1 LIKTRYDPATIT
13 KYRKIDMRNYMKNK
27 SIKKDLLSCLIALST
42 LNVAI
47 AEEVKPWDA
56 SAELGVVSASG
67 NTEATS
73 MQAKLDV
80 KQNLDKWTNSYVL
93 TGLINKSEVEND
105 DGTTTNEKTAE
116 KYFGSIKSAYDF
128 GRKEDYLFLFAS
140 HADDKFGAYRRYST
154 ISIGYGSRLIERE
167 TMQLDAEIGPGYV
180 RGEKVFEDPV
190 LPDYLVTEDGTML
203 RVAGVFAWQI
213 TSNAEFKQ
221 SISIESA
228 EDNRRTLSETSLS
241 TKINEVMQMK
251 AAFALASDSE
261 VAPGKEKTDTTTSIT
276 LVYKF

>member
-1 LIKTRYDPATIT
+1 MKTF
-13 KYRKIDMRNYMKNK
+13 
-27 SIKKDLLSCLIALST
+27 SIKKCLLSGFITALT
-42 LNVAI
+42 LDA
-47 AEEVKPWDA
+47 AFADEVRPWEA

-67 NTEATS
+67 NTETTS
-73 MQAKLDV
+73 MQAKLDI

-105 DGTTTNEKTAE
+105 DGATSNEKTAE
-116 KYFGSIKSAYDF
+116 KYFGSVKSAYDF

-140 HADDKFGAYRRYST
+140 HAEDKFGAYRRYST

-167 TMQLDAEIGPGYV
+167 TLQLDAEIGPGYV

-190 LPDYLVTEDGTML
+190 FPDYLVTEDGTML
-203 RVAGVFAWQI
+203 RVAGVLAWQI
-213 TSNAEFKQ
+213 TENAEFKQ
-221 SISIESA
+221 SVSIESA

-241 TKINEVMQMK
+241 TKISEVMQMK
-251 AAFALASDSE
+251 AAFALASDSD

>member
-1 LIKTRYDPATIT
+1 MMQ
-13 KYRKIDMRNYMKNK
+13 KYNLAKYG
-27 SIKKDLLSCLIALST
+27 LS
-42 LNVAI
+42 VAI
-47 AEEVKPWDA
+47 LGLGFSNAVADEVKPWET

-67 NTEATS
+67 NTETTS

-105 DGTTTNEKTAE
+105 DGTSSNEKTAE

-128 GRKEDYLFLFAS
+128 GKESDYLFLFAS
-140 HADDKFGAYRRYST
+140 HADDKFGSYRRYT
-154 ISIGYGSRLIERE
+154 TVSIGYGSRLIERE
-167 TMQLDAEIGPGYV
+167 TVQLDAEIGPGYV
-180 RGEKVFEDPV
+180 TGEKVFEDPI
-190 LPDYLVTEDGTML
+190 LPDYLVTEEGSML

-251 AAFALASDSE
+251 AAFAMASDSE

>member
-1 LIKTRYDPATIT
+1 MMKKFNLT
-13 KYRKIDMRNYMKNK
+13 KCGL
-27 SIKKDLLSCLIALST
+27 SVALLALALGSA
-42 LNVAI
+42 V
-47 AEEVKPWDA
+47 AEEVKPWEA
-56 SAELGVVSASG
+56 SAELGMVSASG

-73 MQAKLDV
+73 LQAKLDV

-93 TGLINKSEVEND
+93 TGLMNKSEVEND
-105 DGTTTNEKTAE
+105 DGSTTNEKTAE
-116 KYFGSIKSAYDF
+116 KYFGSVKSAYDF
-128 GRKEDYLFLFAS
+128 GREADYLFLFAS
-140 HADDKFGAYRRYST
+140 YADDKFGSYRRYT
-154 ISIGYGSRLIERE
+154 TVSIGYGSRLIERE
-167 TMQLDAEIGPGYV
+167 TVQLDAEIGPGYV
-180 RGEKVFEDPV
+180 TGEKVFEDPI
-190 LPDYLVTEDGTML
+190 LPDYLVTEEGSML

-241 TKINEVMQMK
+241 TKISEVMQMK

>member
-1 LIKTRYDPATIT
+1 MMKKFNLT
-13 KYRKIDMRNYMKNK
+13 KCGL
-27 SIKKDLLSCLIALST
+27 SVALLALALGSA
-42 LNVAI
+42 V
-47 AEEVKPWDA
+47 AEEVKPWEV
-56 SAELGVVSASG
+56 SAELGMVSASG

-73 MQAKLDV
+73 LQAKLDA
-80 KQNLDKWTNSYVL
+80 KQNLDEWTNSYVL
-93 TGLINKSEVEND
+93 TGLMNKSEVEND
-105 DGTTTNEKTAE
+105 DGSTSNEKTAE
-116 KYFGSIKSAYDF
+116 KYFGSVKSAYDF
-128 GRKEDYLFLFAS
+128 GREADYLFLFAS
-140 HADDKFGAYRRYST
+140 HADDKFGSYRRYT
-154 ISIGYGSRLIERE
+154 TVSIGYGSRLIERE
-167 TMQLDAEIGPGYV
+167 TVQLDAEIGPGYV
-180 RGEKVFEDPV
+180 TGEKVFEDPI
-190 LPDYLVTEDGTML
+190 LPDYLVTEEGSML

-241 TKINEVMQMK
+241 TKISEVMQMK